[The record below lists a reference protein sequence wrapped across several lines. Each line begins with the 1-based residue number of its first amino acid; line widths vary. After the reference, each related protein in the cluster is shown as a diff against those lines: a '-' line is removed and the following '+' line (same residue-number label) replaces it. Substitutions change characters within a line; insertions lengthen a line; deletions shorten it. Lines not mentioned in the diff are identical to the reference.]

1 MIPCGRSF
9 DYSGK
14 YITYDRKSRQKL
26 LSEFSGVLPAVQ
38 VRVYILPVEDRFAFK
53 QRLYALQY
61 EFARGGGKALETV

>member
-14 YITYDRKSRQKL
+14 YITYDRKLRQRR

-38 VRVYILPVEDRFAFK
+38 ISIDIFPVEDRFAFK

>member
-14 YITYDRKSRQKL
+14 YITYDRKLRQRL

-38 VRVYILPVEDRFAFK
+38 ISIDIFPVENGLAF
-53 QRLYALQY
+53 Q
-61 EFARGGGKALETV
+61 